1 MYCHCSTCR
10 KLHGSPFTVYGGIAE
25 KHFNWLCDLENIKK
39 YSSSSH
45 VVRYICEKCGYLLLS
60 IDSREDNTL
69 YLNLGLVDSNIFIEP
84 KYQLHNFQQTTAA
97 DKTDSTLERG
107 CATTR
112 QSIICRC
119 LKR

>member
-1 MYCHCSTCR
+1 M
-10 KLHGSPFTVYGGIAE
+10 YGGIAE

-84 KYQLHNFQQTTAA
+84 KYHQYVGSKVPWYKISDDIPQI
-97 DKTDSTLERG
+97 DSDYIE
-107 CATTR
+107 
-112 QSIICRC
+112 
-119 LKR
+119 